1 MVGQGHPGLVILG
14 YTENGGPIIL
24 KSQKV
29 ENGGLENGG
38 PENAGPTTLVENA
51 GPNNW
56 ANISHIRLTIVVNAK
71 FHCSCSEI

>member
-51 GPNNW
+51 GPNN
-56 ANISHIRLTIVVNAK
+56 
-71 FHCSCSEI
+71 